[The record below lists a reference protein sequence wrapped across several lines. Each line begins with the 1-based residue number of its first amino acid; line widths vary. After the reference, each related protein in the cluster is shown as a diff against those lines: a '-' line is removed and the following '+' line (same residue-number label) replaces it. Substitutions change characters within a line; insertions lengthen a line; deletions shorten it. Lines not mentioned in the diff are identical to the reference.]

1 MDPCNTVKIES
12 EEKAYWKNHE
22 IRWPF
27 PISPRGGG
35 LSRVPGGGKVPFC
48 CGFLRSL

>member
-12 EEKAYWKNHE
+12 KEKAWWENHE
-22 IRWPF
+22 TRWPF
-27 PISPRGGG
+27 PISARGGG
-35 LSRVPGGGKVPFC
+35 LSHVPDGGKVPFC